1 MRGLNKV
8 MLIGRLGRDP
18 ELRYTA
24 GGQPYVRFSIAT
36 DESWTDRNGERQT
49 RTEWHNIVGWRKLAE
64 ICNQY
69 LSKGRLVYIE
79 GRLQT
84 RQWEDQSGG
93 KRYTTEIVMNDMQ
106 MLESRGTAGE
116 TPGGHPEPP
125 YDSRSS
131 DTSYDED
138 IQVSDEPITDEDVP
152 F

>member
-24 GGQPYVRFSIAT
+24 GGQPYVRFSVAT
-36 DESWTDRNGERQT
+36 DDSWTDRNGERQT

-84 RQWEDQSGG
+84 RQWEDQSGN
-93 KRYTTEIVMNDMQ
+93 KRYSTEIVMNDMQ
-106 MLESRGTAGE
+106 MLESRTAAGE
-116 TPGGHPEPP
+116 PSGSHPEPP
-125 YDSRSS
+125 YESTPGDS
-131 DTSYDED
+131 YNED

>member
-36 DESWTDRNGERQT
+36 DDSWTDRNGERQV

-84 RQWEDQSGG
+84 RQWEDQSGN
-93 KRYTTEIVMNDMQ
+93 KRYSTEVVMNDMQ
-106 MLESRGTAGE
+106 MLESRTAAADSA
-116 TPGGHPEPP
+116 GGPPEPR
-125 YDSRSS
+125 YDSRP
-131 DTSYDED
+131 DDRYDDD
-138 IQVSDEPITDEDVP
+138 IQVSDEPITDDDVP

>member
-1 MRGLNKV
+1 

-36 DESWTDRNGERQT
+36 DDSWTDRNGERQE

-84 RQWEDQSGG
+84 RQWEDQSGN
-93 KRYTTEIVMNDMQ
+93 KRYSTEVVMNDMQ
-106 MLESRGTAGE
+106 MLESRAAASE
-116 TPGGHPEPP
+116 SSGGPSEPR
-125 YDSRSS
+125 YESRP
-131 DTSYDED
+131 DNSYDDD
-138 IQVSDEPITDEDVP
+138 IQVSDEPITDDDVP